1 GRRMAGVGGIGG
13 MEVARLGAAGSDGI
27 GWMAPPTGGEPL
39 SDLPE
44 DRLAQAMRGTDPVWI
59 ASATPRL
66 GLVGLLPLRIA
77 DETLGLLVV
86 GRTQGQSASP
96 DEVTALRLAADVL
109 ATALRPAA
117 APPAPV

>member
-1 GRRMAGVGGIGG
+1 RPA
-13 MEVARLGAAGSDGI
+13 GAAIAGMDVASVATPGSDGI
-27 GWMAPPTGGEPL
+27 GWMAPPAAGEPL
-39 SDLPE
+39 SDLPQ
-44 DRLAQAMRGTDPVWI
+44 DQLAQAMRGTDPVWV